1 MVHHEKNQ
9 PIRPNSL
16 LLSTGS
22 VLSIS
27 TLQTDVPLEIS
38 NILYAR
44 VIAKEL
50 KRRVA
55 KLVPFVIKGSGMGKK

>member
-1 MVHHEKNQ
+1 MKKK

-38 NILYAR
+38 NILYAKI
-44 VIAKEL
+44 IAKEI

-55 KLVPFVIKGSGMGKK
+55 KLAPFVIKGSGTGKK